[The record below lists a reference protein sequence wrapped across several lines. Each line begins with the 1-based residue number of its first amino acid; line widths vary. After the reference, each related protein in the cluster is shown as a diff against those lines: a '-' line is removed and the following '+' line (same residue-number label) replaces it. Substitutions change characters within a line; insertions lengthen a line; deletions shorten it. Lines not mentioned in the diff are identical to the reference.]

1 MIGWREQPFAMR
13 SAIAFLVAGLV
24 TACANF
30 PDTQQNTQRFEEKF
44 SGEHAALAQCVAAK
58 LQSDGRSFL
67 RPLQFRNRQFPDIQ
81 ASEIHAY
88 DTRYLRGA
96 IATYAPSNP
105 DAVLIYGGP
114 VAEVQ
119 SADQRSK
126 NDQAVYAFALLLQQI
141 DDRTVQASLRGDA
154 FFGQIAWKMLQSC
167 TVSATNP

>member
-1 MIGWREQPFAMR
+1 MK
-13 SAIAFLVAGLV
+13 FLIILSVAGLL
-24 TACANF
+24 TACAHF
-30 PDTQQNTQRFEEKF
+30 PGTQQNTQRFEENF
-44 SGEHAALAQCVAAK
+44 TGDHAGLAECVVIK

-67 RPLQFRNRQFPDIQ
+67 RPLQFRNRQFPDIH

-105 DAVLIYGGP
+105 DAILIYGSP
-114 VAEVQ
+114 AAEVQ
-119 SADQRSK
+119 TADQRSN
-126 NDQAVYAFALLLQQI
+126 NDQTAYAFALLLQQT

-167 TVSATNP
+167 AASTVKP

>member
-1 MIGWREQPFAMR
+1 MKIL
-13 SAIAFLVAGLV
+13 SILSVLGLL

-30 PDTQQNTQRFEEKF
+30 PDTQQNTQRFEDKF
-44 SGEHAALAQCVAAK
+44 SGEHAALAQCVVVK

-67 RPLQFRNRQFPDIQ
+67 RPLQFRNRQFQDIH

-105 DAVLIYGGP
+105 DAVLIYGSP
-114 VAEVQ
+114 EVEVQ

-126 NDQAVYAFALLLQQI
+126 NDQAPYSFALLLQQT
-141 DDRTVQASLRGDA
+141 DDRSVQASLRGDA

-167 TVSATNP
+167 AASATNP